1 MSLYLLYE
9 TAFGYS
15 LFEVNGYEEIQQK
28 VKSFNSRVKSSK
40 LQFWTSK
47 KSASSFP

>member
-1 MSLYLLYE
+1 MSLYLLFE

-28 VKSFNSRVKSSK
+28 VKGSLLIQFRVTNSKP
-40 LQFWTSK
+40 Q
-47 KSASSFP
+47 

>member
-1 MSLYLLYE
+1 MSLYLLFE

-28 VKSFNSRVKSSK
+28 VNLAISYPYRARNSR
-40 LQFWTSK
+40 LQ
-47 KSASSFP
+47 